1 MHTPV
6 FMLAWLLACF
16 LSWQHVAGKPG
27 WSPIVWSPIV
37 WSEIKPSTLSAPF
50 YDERLIPNAGQHSTH
65 SVSTTVLP
73 SGDLIAFWFAG
84 SREGGKDVQIFQS
97 YFPQKQQQW
106 TEPQGI
112 LNVPQLGK
120 DLGRYIG
127 KIGNPLVFVDE
138 KQRMWLFF
146 VTVSYGGW
154 AGSSLNLMFSEDLGQ
169 TWGQP
174 KRLVTSPFINVSTL
188 VRNPMYGLE
197 DGSVVLPVYHE
208 FIAQFPELLRVS
220 AAGEVL
226 SKTRM
231 AGANGGIQP
240 SMVQGENHEL
250 YAFMRIGSH
259 ALEHQV
265 LRLTSQDEGQHW
277 SNLTTTELPNP
288 NSAQIVV
295 KAGKK
300 LWLWV
305 GNHNSEDRTDLTL
318 AISHD
323 LKGKWQVI
331 HQFEHGEHGEAFSYP
346 AMTQGKDGI
355 WHLMYTYKRKN
366 IKHIRFNQAW
376 LDKQIKALEQG
387 EPS

>member
-1 MHTPV
+1 MSRINAPV
-6 FMLAWLLACF
+6 FLIAWLLACF
-16 LSWQHVAGKPG
+16 LSWQYVSNSPE
-27 WSPIVWSPIV
+27 WSPVVWPKI
-37 WSEIKPSTLSAPF
+37 ETALSTTPF

-65 SVSTTVLP
+65 SVSTTTLP

-97 YFPQKQQQW
+97 YFQQKPQQW

-120 DLGRYIG
+120 DLGRYIS
-127 KIGNPLVFVDE
+127 KIGNPLVYVDK
-138 KQRMWLFF
+138 KQHMWLFF

-154 AGSSLNLMFSEDLGQ
+154 AGSSLNLMSSDDLGKS
-169 TWGQP
+169 WGKP
-174 KRLVTSPFINVSTL
+174 KRLITSPFINISTL
-188 VRNPMYGLE
+188 VRNSMNELE

-220 AAGEVL
+220 AEGEVL

-240 SMVQGENHEL
+240 SMVQGEDDEL

-259 ALEHQV
+259 ATQHQV
-265 LRLTSQDEGQHW
+265 LRLNSQDDGQHW
-277 SNLTTTELPNP
+277 SGLTQTDLPNP
-288 NSAQIVV
+288 NAAQIVV
-295 KAGKK
+295 KAGEK
-300 LWLWV
+300 LWLWI
-305 GNHNSEDRTDLTL
+305 GNHNAKDRSDLTL

-323 LKGKWQVI
+323 LKGGWQSVY
-331 HQFEHGEHGEAFSYP
+331 QFEKGEDGDAFSYP
-346 AMTQGKDGI
+346 AITQGQDGV

-376 LDKQIKALEQG
+376 LNEQIKTSEQVQKQ
-387 EPS
+387 